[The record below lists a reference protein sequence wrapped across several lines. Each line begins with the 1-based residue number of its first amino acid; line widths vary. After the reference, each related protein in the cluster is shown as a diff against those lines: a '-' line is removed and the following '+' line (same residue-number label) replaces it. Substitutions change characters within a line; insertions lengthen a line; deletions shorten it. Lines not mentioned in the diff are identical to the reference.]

1 MIFIL
6 LPLPPQR
13 FKYRHRRFNPFL
25 TSFYQICY
33 CQFITLG
40 YNKVLLNTICKS
52 WLNRLDA
59 KLFAVRA
66 PSFCDLPSELF
77 YRHLGFL
84 LIPISTW
91 PPHVPMSPS
100 WACGGFEFKEIL
112 PTCLAYRAA
121 DAHPVCVSRTW
132 WSSSGLRIT
141 LTAGGARVKLLGDG
155 PHDDM
160 KVN

>member
-52 WLNRLDA
+52 WLNRLDD

-77 YRHLGFL
+77 YRRLGFL
-84 LIPISTW
+84 LIPISIGRTSRW
-91 PPHVPMSPS
+91 VPLGHVGVLSLKRSYRHVLHIVRPMLIRFVYHAPD
-100 WACGGFEFKEIL
+100 E
-112 PTCLAYRAA
+112 
-121 DAHPVCVSRTW
+121 AHPVCVSH
-132 WSSSGLRIT
+132 S
-141 LTAGGARVKLLGDG
+141 LLEAQG
-155 PHDDM
+155 
-160 KVN
+160 